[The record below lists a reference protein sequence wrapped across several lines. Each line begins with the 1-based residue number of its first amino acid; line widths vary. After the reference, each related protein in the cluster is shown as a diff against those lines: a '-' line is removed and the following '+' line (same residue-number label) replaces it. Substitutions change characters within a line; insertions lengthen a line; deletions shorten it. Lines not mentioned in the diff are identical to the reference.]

1 MKTCVFPGTFDPF
14 TKGHLDLVTRAKKM
28 FDKVIVAVSDDRA
41 KCAFSQEER
50 ILLAQKSVQD
60 IEGVEVIGFSGL
72 LVTLCQSLGVY
83 SVLRGLRN
91 AVDLEYERTLTAVY
105 KEQDASI
112 ETVYLLCDPKLT
124 HVEASIVRDL
134 LRYGCDVS
142 NYVAPAVAEWVKNK

>member
-1 MKTCVFPGTFDPF
+1 M
-14 TKGHLDLVTRAKKM
+14 
-28 FDKVIVAVSDDRA
+28 
-41 KCAFSQEER
+41 
-50 ILLAQKSVQD
+50 
-60 IEGVEVIGFSGL
+60 
-72 LVTLCQSLGVY
+72 
-83 SVLRGLRN
+83 
-91 AVDLEYERTLTAVY
+91 TAVY